1 MSQNTIICMKWGTL
15 YGPEYVNILDAMI
28 KRNITVDY
36 KFICFTDDPTGIHDH
51 IETRPIPE
59 IPLAEAS
66 PISGWRKIASLSP
79 ELGIEGTVL
88 FLDVDLVIT
97 GNMDAFFEYEPGEF
111 CCIENWS
118 QKGRGIGN
126 SSVYRYQADAH
137 HDIFNYFCNNIEQVY
152 QDYVSE
158 QEYLTKMV
166 AKTQTVKWWPDT
178 ICRSFKRHCMPKGIM
193 RYLKKPQLPDDCR
206 ILVFHGPPKPTEAA
220 TGIYKKYIKASPWV
234 LNHWCE

>member
-36 KFICFTDDPTGIHDH
+36 KFICFTDDPTGINDH

-59 IPLAEAS
+59 IPLASAS

-97 GNMDAFFEYEPGEF
+97 GNIDVFFEYEKGEF

-118 QKGRGIGN
+118 QLGRGIGN

-137 HDIFNYFCNNIEQVY
+137 HDIFNYFCNNIDKVY
-152 QDYVSE
+152 KDYVSE

-166 AKTQTVKWWPDT
+166 AKTQEVKWWPDA

-193 RYLKKPQLPDDCR
+193 RYLKKPKLPDDCR

-220 TGIYKKYIKASPWV
+220 EGIYKKYIKPSPWI
-234 LNHWCE
+234 LDFWRE